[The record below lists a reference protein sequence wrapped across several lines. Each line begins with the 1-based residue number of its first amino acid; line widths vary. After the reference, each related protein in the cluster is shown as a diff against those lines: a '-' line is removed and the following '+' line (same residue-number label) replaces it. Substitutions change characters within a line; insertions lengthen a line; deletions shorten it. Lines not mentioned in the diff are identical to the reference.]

1 MNGNGCT
8 CHGASLGREGKLNYK
23 HMNKENQIQLFK
35 SDKFGAIRVMT
46 DKNGEPWL
54 VGKDVAVVLGYK
66 NPNDAIGKH
75 IDDEDKGVAK
85 CDTLGGTQ
93 SFTIIN
99 ESGFYSLAMASKLP
113 QAKQFKRWVTA
124 EVLPQIRRTGGY
136 IPTHNEQGET
146 LSDLEIMARALE
158 ISQRTIS
165 QKDQIIAAQQPAVTF
180 THAVEASVDSIGISE
195 LAKLISQN
203 GVETGQKRLFQWL
216 RDNGYLGHQGEFRN
230 MPMQRFVEQ
239 GLFEVQ
245 EYTYSD
251 KSGNFHTTRTTK
263 VTGKGQTYFIN
274 LFINNFTNDLQ

>member
-1 MNGNGCT
+1 MFIT
-8 CHGASLGREGKLNYK
+8 EKTAEIYSHPSFGKV
-23 HMNKENQIQLFK
+23 
-35 SDKFGAIRVMT
+35 RVVK
-46 DKNGEPWL
+46 DENGEPWF
-54 VGKDVAVVLGYK
+54 VGKDVASALGYSK
-66 NPNDAIGKH
+66 TRNAIADH
-75 IDDEDKGVAK
+75 VDEDDALKQGLIDSMGRV
-85 CDTLGGTQ
+85 Q
-93 SFTIIN
+93 PTILIN

-113 QAKQFKRWVTA
+113 RAKQFKRWVTA

-203 GVETGQKRLFQWL
+203 GVETGQKRLFQWM

-274 LFINNFTNDLQ
+274 LFLDAFSVAPETQNDSKK